1 MATEIPL
8 PINPFANVMTKGV
21 LPVPPT
27 VMFPTLMTG
36 QGSVFVFNSSRE

>member
-1 MATEIPL
+1 MATGIPL
-8 PINPFANVMTKGV
+8 PVKHFANAITKGV

-36 QGSVFVFNSSRE
+36 QGSVLVFNN